1 MSQRRWYLLRK
12 LCKSRVCRE
21 GVCCQ
26 TAYVRYLRG
35 HLPFP
40 AVSAAVAGGRA
51 GDSRNSWM
59 RHHQGSSPF
68 LSWWH
73 VIFGEQEHKQAGSG
87 TKASN
92 LWAHCC
98 YITGRYSAVTHHW
111 AELTLSS
118 KQLCTLLQTRALKFG
133 CESREEAAKTCWVVL
148 KLKTKKYSFSG
159 LWSQRSINQIL
170 VNTCQSICV
179 CLCVGVCVRDG
190 CVRDVD
196 VLEDEM
202 IM

>member
-1 MSQRRWYLLRK
+1 MSQRQWYLLRK
-12 LCKSRVCRE
+12 LCKSRVYRK

-26 TAYVRYLRG
+26 TAYVHYLRG

-51 GDSRNSWM
+51 GDSRISWM

-98 YITGRYSAVTHHW
+98 YITGRYSAVTHRW
-111 AELTLSS
+111 AELTPQLQTTVHTPADTSAQVWLRVERRSSQDLLSS
-118 KQLCTLLQTRALKFG
+118 FKIKDKKIFFLWIVIT
-133 CESREEAAKTCWVVL
+133 TCDKPNPCQYL
-148 KLKTKKYSFSG
+148 
-159 LWSQRSINQIL
+159 SIY
-170 VNTCQSICV
+170 
-179 CLCVGVCVRDG
+179 LCVGVCVRDG